1 MVHYF
6 DIAGH
11 SAPADFSIMTLAQL
25 AQKYGSDMT
34 GLAEVFQGFE
44 DEAQYI
50 DAVANIGVIAFN
62 AGAKREKTG
71 KEFTIYDMYD
81 ALTSDMSLAEK
92 LINTL
97 FSSMRGE
104 EVFPTPRATAEKK
117 KSSKRA

>member
-11 SAPADFSIMTLAQL
+11 STPADFSIMTLAQL
-25 AQKYGSDMT
+25 AQKYHSDMT

-44 DEAQYI
+44 DEAQYLE
-50 DAVANIGVIAFN
+50 AVANIGVIAFN
-62 AGAKREKTG
+62 AGSKRENTG
-71 KEFTIYDMYD
+71 KEYTIYDMYD
-81 ALTSDMSLAEK
+81 ALTADMSLAEK

-117 KSSKRA
+117 KSNKHA